1 MDAALT
7 AFCTSHPQQ
16 HAEINGRTWTYITG
30 GSGPEALLL
39 LPGVHGFA
47 DARFQYIEAMERHHR
62 VISPNYPAKILTLA
76 ELADALVALMEHEG
90 IQQAHVLGGSFGALI
105 AQALLQR
112 HQGHVLSVILEH
124 GLFPRRR
131 LGLLL
136 LPLLMIASAVPTAG
150 LHLLLHLV
158 LLLYQWQM
166 AHGRAF
172 WAGYFRRVIASV
184 SRHDVVA
191 RLSVLKD
198 FHLRGRASL
207 ARPKD
212 WSGRALVVIAEMD
225 VLLTPQDRKALL
237 SHYAG
242 AEIQLLEDAS
252 HLGAAYE
259 PERYLA
265 IYKRFLGMDSD
276 DLLEP
281 IQGGSKEPGYV

>member
-1 MDAALT
+1 MDSALAAFH
-7 AFCTSHPQQ
+7 ASHSQQ
-16 HAEINGRTWTYITG
+16 HVEINRRTWTYFIG

-47 DARFQYIEAMERHHR
+47 DARFQYITAMERHYR

-76 ELADALVALMEHEG
+76 ELADGLVALMEHEG

-112 HQGHVLSVILEH
+112 HQGRVLSVILEH

-131 LGLLL
+131 IGLLL
-136 LPLLMIASAVPTAG
+136 LPLLMIASALPTAG
-150 LHLLLHLV
+150 VHILLRLA

-172 WAGYFRRVIASV
+172 WAAYFRRVIALV

-207 ARPKD
+207 AKLKD
-212 WSGRALVVIAEMD
+212 WSGRALVVVAEMD
-225 VLLTPQDRKALL
+225 VLLTPHDRKALL
-237 SHYAG
+237 RYYAG

-252 HLGAAYE
+252 HLGAADE

-265 IYKRFLGMDSD
+265 IYRRFLGLDRD

-281 IQGGSKEPGYV
+281 V